1 MRRTFNIESQLYFK
15 SRALSLVLAAGLI
28 QNTLPGIAQDDV
40 QLRPPQSTSSELA
53 PSDSRTTLNQSVQ
66 PLDSRS
72 SDVTSAHNSINV
84 DFLKHKNST
93 IMQQTNTPHPVGSG
107 ASGSPIKAVLTKS
120 NQVEAGPSQAT
131 GNGTPMDEIQLT
143 KPALKSLVSVNDYI
157 SPFRFDASS
166 ESTINLQQALNLAL
180 DQNLDLAISRTNT
193 KQKEF
198 AYYSSLGNFLPDPT
212 FGYSDYITKGH
223 IGLPE
228 SLSSFLGGSSTAALS
243 SATTSSATSLAALST
258 ASSASSASSTIKIH
272 HPFEIMH
279 AGLDYHAYRG
289 GSVLFGALQSKH
301 NLKAAKHQESAN
313 LSDTLMSIT
322 QNYYNLML
330 AETLLQIRV
339 DATQVSEEQL
349 RRNQDRFHSGL
360 ATNLD
365 VLQSKTQLSR
375 DRQALLDQQVNRRS
389 ASIALA
395 DSLNIDLSGDL
406 VPIEQNV
413 KKVRLID
420 SRMNISDIL
429 QLALDNRPELKQYE
443 ELRMAAKRAIMVAAA
458 NLQPTV
464 LISGNAYGIGPPS
477 NVQALGVLA
486 INANWRLKGAGTV
499 DAFGIQQARWQ
510 ARQASLNSQKE
521 LQTILSQVRNSYL
534 QILDKEKNIEEA
546 SNEVQSSLEEL
557 RLAELRKS
565 SGLGINLD
573 IITAQRDYTQARVD
587 KAQAII
593 NFNIA
598 QAQLLHDTGLISV
611 DALTTGRL
619 LSKASR

>member
-1 MRRTFNIESQLYFK
+1 MTTLVYSNSRFRFQMRCRG
-15 SRALSLVLAAGLI
+15 LSLAFSLMLGMSQCA
-28 QNTLPGIAQDDV
+28 LPSSAQDDV
-40 QLRPPQSTSSELA
+40 QLRSQMHSTTSQKTSEGSATYSDGSSA
-53 PSDSRTTLNQSVQ
+53 R
-66 PLDSRS
+66 
-72 SDVTSAHNSINV
+72 NSIDV
-84 DFLKHKNST
+84 DFMKHKNST
-93 IMQQTNTPHPVGSG
+93 IMQQNNTPHPVESG
-107 ASGSPIKAVLTKS
+107 ASGSAIKAVLTKS
-120 NQVEAGPSQAT
+120 GEVERGPSQAA
-131 GNGTPMDEIQLT
+131 GNGSPLDEIQLA

-166 ESTINLQQALNLAL
+166 ESILNLQQALNLGL

-193 KQKEF
+193 KQRQF

-212 FGYSDYITKGH
+212 FGYSDYITRGH
-223 IGLPE
+223 IGLPG
-228 SLSSFLGGSSTAALS
+228 SFASIFGASTATSST
-243 SATTSSATSLAALST
+243 TSLAS
-258 ASSASSASSTIKIH
+258 SSAANNSGSTTIKIN
-272 HPFEIMH
+272 HPFQIMH
-279 AGLDYHAYRG
+279 AGVDFYAYRG

-301 NLKAAKHQESAN
+301 NLKAARHQENAA

-339 DATQVSEEQL
+339 DAVQVSEEQL
-349 RRNQDRFHSGL
+349 RRNQDRFHAGL

-375 DRQALLDQQVNRRS
+375 DRQALLDQQVSRRS

-395 DSLNIDLSGDL
+395 DSLNVNLSGDIL
-406 VPIEQNV
+406 PIESTV
-413 KKVRLID
+413 KKIRLID
-420 SRMNISDIL
+420 SRINVSDIL

-443 ELRMAAKRAIMVAAA
+443 ELRLAAKRAILVAAA

-464 LISGNAYGIGPPS
+464 LLSGNAYGIGPP
-477 NVQALGVLA
+477 NNTQALGVFA
-486 INANWRLKGAGTV
+486 VNANWRLRGAGTV
-499 DAFGIQQARWQ
+499 DAFDIQQARWQ

-521 LQTILSQVRNSYL
+521 LQTVLTQVRNSYL
-534 QILDKEKNIEEA
+534 QILDKEKNIDEA
-546 SNEVQSSLEEL
+546 SNEVESSLEEL

-611 DALTTGRL
+611 DALTAGRL

>member
-1 MRRTFNIESQLYFK
+1 MRRISTTKSQLYFK
-15 SRALSLVLAAGLI
+15 TCALAVSLVAGVI
-28 QNTLPGIAQDDV
+28 QGMLPGMAQDDV
-40 QLRPPQSTSSELA
+40 QLRPRQSTSSEQVS
-53 PSDSRTTLNQSVQ
+53 PDSSATINQSGQ
-66 PLDSRS
+66 PLDART
-72 SDVTSAHNSINV
+72 SDVSSARDSINV

-107 ASGSPIKAVLTKS
+107 ASGNPVKAVLTKS
-120 NQVEAGPSQAT
+120 SQVDAGPSQAN
-131 GNGTPMDEIQLT
+131 GNGAPMDEIQLT

-157 SPFRFDASS
+157 SPFRFDATS
-166 ESTINLQQALNLAL
+166 EATINLQQALNLAL

-212 FGYSDYITKGH
+212 FGYSDYLVKGR
-223 IGLPE
+223 IGLPAA
-228 SLSSFLGGSSTAALS
+228 LSTLFGGSSAAALTSTTAS
-243 SATTSSATSLAALST
+243 STTSLAALST
-258 ASSASSASSTIKIH
+258 ASSASNTIRIN

-279 AGLDYHAYRG
+279 AGLDYYAYRG

-301 NLKAAKHQESAN
+301 NLKAAKHQESAS
-313 LSDTLMSIT
+313 LSDTLMNIT

-339 DATQVSEEQL
+339 DAAQVSEEQL

-395 DSLNIDLSGDL
+395 DSLNINLSGDL
-406 VPIEQNV
+406 IPIEVNV

-420 SRMNISDIL
+420 SRMNVSDIL

-443 ELRMAAKRAIMVAAA
+443 ELRLAAKRAIMVAAA

-486 INANWRLKGAGTV
+486 INANWRLRGAGTV
-499 DAFGIQQARWQ
+499 DAFDIQQARWQ

-521 LQTILSQVRNSYL
+521 LQTVLSQVRNSYL

-546 SNEVQSSLEEL
+546 SNEVESSLEEL

-611 DALTTGRL
+611 DALTAGRL
-619 LSKASR
+619 LSKSGK

>member
-1 MRRTFNIESQLYFK
+1 MRRISNKKSQL
-15 SRALSLVLAAGLI
+15 ALKNGALAVSLAAGLI
-28 QNTLPGIAQDDV
+28 QGTLAGISQDDM
-40 QLRPPQSTSSELA
+40 QLRPRQSASSEQVL
-53 PSDSRTTLNQSVQ
+53 PDSSAAINQISQ
-66 PLDSRS
+66 PLDARG
-72 SDVTSAHNSINV
+72 SDVSSARNSVNV
-84 DFLKHKNST
+84 DFLKHKNAT
-93 IMQQTNTPHPVGSG
+93 IMQQTNTPHPVESG
-107 ASGSPIKAVLTKS
+107 ASGSPVKAVLTKS
-120 NQVEAGPSQAT
+120 SQAQAGPSQAN
-131 GNGTPMDEIQLT
+131 GNGAPLDAIQLT
-143 KPALKSLVSVNDYI
+143 KPALKSLVSVNDYV
-157 SPFRFDASS
+157 SPFRFDATA
-166 ESTINLQQALNLAL
+166 ESTVNLQQALNLAL

-212 FGYSDYITKGH
+212 FGYSDFLTTGH
-223 IGLPE
+223 IGLPASFG
-228 SLSSFLGGSSTAALS
+228 SLFSASSAAALS
-243 SATTSSATSLAALST
+243 GASATSASSLAALST
-258 ASSASSASSTIKIH
+258 ASNNNTTIRIH

-279 AGLDYHAYRG
+279 AGLDYYAYRG

-301 NLKAAKHQESAN
+301 NLKAAKHQESAS
-313 LSDTLMSIT
+313 LSDTLMTIT

-339 DATQVSEEQL
+339 DAAQVSEEQL

-389 ASIALA
+389 ASITLA
-395 DSLNIDLSGDL
+395 DSLNINLSGDL
-406 VPIEQNV
+406 IPIETNV
-413 KKVRLID
+413 KKNRLID

-429 QLALDNRPELKQYE
+429 QLAIDNRPELKQYE
-443 ELRMAAKRAIMVAAA
+443 ELRLAAKKAIMVAAA

-464 LISGNAYGIGPPS
+464 LLSGNAYGIGPPN
-477 NVQALGVLA
+477 NVQALGVFA
-486 INANWRLKGAGTV
+486 INANWRLRGAGTV
-499 DAFGIQQARWQ
+499 DAFYIQQARWQ

-521 LQTILSQVRNSYL
+521 LQTILSQARNSYL

-546 SNEVQSSLEEL
+546 SNEVESSLEEL

-611 DALTTGRL
+611 DALTAGRL
-619 LSKASR
+619 LSKSGK